1 MTALVGSSVVADG
14 QLNAAIG
21 PPNPAL
27 YRRVQDAEKW
37 RNPILTV
44 QDDGVDVQAK
54 GITGINGRKHVAVD
68 ELKAV
73 LITLPVRA
81 WPYGRV
87 VVQTDQSILP
97 VPWEDYLRNMSQTR
111 ARVSQVLKE
120 LHITAELW
128 PSA

>member
-1 MTALVGSSVVADG
+1 
-14 QLNAAIG
+14 
-21 PPNPAL
+21 L

-44 QDDGVDVQAK
+44 QDDGVDV
-54 GITGINGRKHVAVD
+54 AVD

-87 VVQTDQSILP
+87 VAQTDQSILP